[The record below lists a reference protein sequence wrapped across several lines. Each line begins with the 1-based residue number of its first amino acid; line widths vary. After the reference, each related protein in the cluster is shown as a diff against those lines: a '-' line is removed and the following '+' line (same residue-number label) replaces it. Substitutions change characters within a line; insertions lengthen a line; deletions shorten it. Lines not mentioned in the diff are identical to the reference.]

1 MKKNK
6 LVKKIGKWNQ
16 ENYSNYQLTG
26 SQFRLVIL
34 DLNLRKI
41 RWEMTILKKK
51 PVQKDIA
58 FSIKLDKTNNYLVV
72 M

>member
-1 MKKNK
+1 
-6 LVKKIGKWNQ
+6 
-16 ENYSNYQLTG
+16 
-26 SQFRLVIL
+26 
-34 DLNLRKI
+34 
-41 RWEMTILKKK
+41 MTILKKK